1 MKRLDSLEASYRCCW
16 WGFWLFVILL
26 AVGWL
31 TSCTTTKVVENSH
44 SFYESDSTQI
54 QRLIDTRMRSI
65 QQQMDS
71 AWSERVNQYVSQ
83 QKQSEQ
89 QHEVITETVTTTL
102 DSLGREIRQEQRTI
116 SRDISREQQI
126 IEQRLTREFESRL
139 QTAISELDSSW
150 RSRYDS
156 IQAVTVREDS
166 ISVKKTPINGSG
178 LSWWQQARI
187 HLANILLYGLVIV
200 GIILLG
206 KWHLKKLKP

>member
-31 TSCTTTKVVENSH
+31 TSCTTTNVTENAH
-44 SFYESDSTQI
+44 SLYKSDSTQI
-54 QRLIDTRMRSI
+54 QRLIDTRIRSI

-71 AWSERVNQYVSQ
+71 V
-83 QKQSEQ
+83 
-89 QHEVITETVTTTL
+89 VTTTL

-150 RSRYDS
+150 QSRYDS

-166 ISVKKTPINGSG
+166 IASEKTQAVRLQVLPVRAGNSRSLTARWPFAYGILYTSLAKDSSAIGLFTSTSSG
-178 LSWWQQARI
+178 TFLILS
-187 HLANILLYGLVIV
+187 
-200 GIILLG
+200 
-206 KWHLKKLKP
+206 KP

>member
-1 MKRLDSLEASYRCCW
+1 MKNLDSIEASYRCCA
-16 WGFWLFVILL
+16 WGFWLFIILL
-26 AVGWL
+26 VVGWL
-31 TSCTTTKVVENSH
+31 TSCTTTKVTENAH
-44 SFYESDSTQI
+44 SLYKSDSTQI
-54 QRLIDTRMRSI
+54 QRLIDTRIRSI

-71 AWSERVNQYVSQ
+71 VWSDRLNQYVSQ
-83 QKQSEQ
+83 QQQSEQ

-150 RSRYDS
+150 QSRYDS

-200 GIILLG
+200 GIIQLG

>member
-200 GIILLG
+200 GIIQLG

>member
-166 ISVKKTPINGSG
+166 ISVKKTPVNGSG

-200 GIILLG
+200 GIIQLG

>member
-1 MKRLDSLEASYRCCW
+1 MKRLDSIEASYRCCA
-16 WGFWLFVILL
+16 WGFWFSIGMMVVL
-26 AVGWL
+26 WL
-31 TSCTTTKVVENSH
+31 TSCTTTKVTENAH
-44 SFYESDSTQI
+44 SLYTSDITQI
-54 QRLIDTRMRSI
+54 QRLIDTRIRSI

-71 AWSERVNQYVSQ
+71 VWSERMNQYVSQ
-83 QKQSEQ
+83 HQQSEQ

-166 ISVKKTPINGSG
+166 TSVEKTPVSGSG
-178 LSWWQQARI
+178 LNWWQQARI

-200 GIILLG
+200 GIIMLG

>member
-31 TSCTTTKVVENSH
+31 TSCTTTKVTENAH
-44 SFYESDSTQI
+44 SLYKPDSTQI

-71 AWSERVNQYVSQ
+71 VWSERMNQYVSQ
-83 QKQSEQ
+83 QQQSEQ

-126 IEQRLTREFESRL
+126 IEQRLTREFDSCL
-139 QTAISELDSSW
+139 PTAISKLDSSW
-150 RSRYDS
+150 QSRYDS

-166 ISVKKTPINGSG
+166 ISVKKTPVSGSG